1 MTRQEAIRQ
10 LETMKRTIQI
20 DSHAFPTRTG
30 DRQVEALD
38 KAIEALRYM
47 DNMIDDKR

>member
-10 LETMKRTIQI
+10 LETIKHTIQI

-30 DRQVEALD
+30 DRQVEAID
-38 KAIEALRYM
+38 KAVEALKYM
-47 DNMIDDKR
+47 DAMIDDKR